1 VIGGTPSRIKSLRA
15 LRRRMD
21 AELSKAIGPEAAEQR
36 GLTPITGMLGARL
49 WDNVIFAI
57 RTLNDTP
64 QERQPV
70 LVRLR
75 EGRFIQVWAHPTD
88 PTSSDKSHP

>member
-1 VIGGTPSRIKSLRA
+1 MIGGTPSRIKSLRD

-21 AELSKAIGPEAAEQR
+21 EELAQAIDPDEARRR
-36 GLTPITGMLGARL
+36 GLTPLTEVLGVRL

-57 RTLNDTP
+57 RALRETP
-64 QERQPV
+64 SARKPV

-75 EGRFIQVWAHPTD
+75 EGRFIQVWARPVGTV
-88 PTSSDKSHP
+88 KG

>member
-1 VIGGTPSRIKSLRA
+1 MTGGTPSRVKSLRE

-21 AELSKAIGPEAAEQR
+21 AQLAKAIDPDEAQRR
-36 GLTPITGMLGARL
+36 GLIPITAQLGARL

-57 RTLNDTP
+57 RTLRETSP
-64 QERQPV
+64 KRTPV

-75 EGRFIQVWAHPTD
+75 DGRFIQVWAQSVEGT
-88 PTSSDKSHP
+88 KG

>member
-1 VIGGTPSRIKSLRA
+1 MIGGTPSRIKSLRD

-21 AELSKAIGPEAAEQR
+21 AELAKAIDPDEAQRR
-36 GLTPITGMLGARL
+36 GLSPVTEVLGARL

-57 RTLNDTP
+57 RTLRETP
-64 QERQPV
+64 PARKPV

-75 EGRFIQVWAHPTD
+75 EGRFIQVWARPVGAM
-88 PTSSDKSHP
+88 K